1 MVFCP
6 DHSVVYPVSIA
17 GENFHRIGQKWSG
30 TPVTGFFVPLSRLA
44 YYLFSPGNIFSTG
57 PATLFLAYVFYFVLG
72 MYVRSNYSTIKNRVT
87 VVDKHPYGVCACLLG
102 ATILGTGYTY
112 IRYFGH
118 DILPQVI
125 TLTMWIE
132 AIITPFYYMIIFTL
146 GVFTALKIS
155 EMVPSGTTRL
165 LHIIGS
171 YSMGIF
177 LIHAFILYALES
189 VLFTKLGFDVNNG
202 VFFPVVFALVLG
214 LSMAFVYVMNKV
226 PYHEYIIGSSR

>member
-1 MVFCP
+1 LYILYPFLEKVFTL
-6 DHSVVYPVSIA
+6 SVKNAQAPRFLVFLFIV
-17 GENFHRIGQKWSG
+17 Q
-30 TPVTGFFVPLSRLA
+30 LA
-44 YYLFSPGNIFSTG
+44 YYLFSAGNIFSTG

-72 MYVRSNYSTIKNRVT
+72 MYVRSHYSTIKNRVT

-102 ATILGTGYTY
+102 ATILGIEYTY
-112 IRYFGH
+112 IRYFGR
-118 DILPQVI
+118 DLLPQVI

-155 EMVPSGTTRL
+155 EMVPSSNTKL
-165 LHIIGS
+165 LHLIGS

-177 LIHAFILYALES
+177 LIHAFILNALES
-189 VLFTKLGFDVNNG
+189 VLFTKLGFDVNNWL
-202 VFFPVVFALVLG
+202 FFPVMYALVLG
-214 LSMAFVYVMNKV
+214 LSMAFVYLMNKV